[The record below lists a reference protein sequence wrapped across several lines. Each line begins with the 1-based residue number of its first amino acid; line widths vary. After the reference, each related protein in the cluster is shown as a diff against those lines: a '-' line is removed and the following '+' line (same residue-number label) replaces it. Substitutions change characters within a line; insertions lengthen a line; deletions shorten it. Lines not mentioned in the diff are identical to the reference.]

1 MKISFNTDVRR
12 EITEANIN
20 YYNKPFIH
28 PKRKMDQHDFIYL
41 LQGEWKIGQ
50 NLKSY
55 NLKKDTLLILS
66 ANQTHYGVSLSKPNT
81 KTMYFHVTSSVDD
94 EFNCSAQNTKDVV
107 LSSLNYVGDNKIIK
121 KIFYDIVSAKLSG
134 NEKKAAILFDLLL
147 IELDSLNQN
156 SNTSTAVE
164 KIRNLIQQN
173 PEKFFS
179 NSELAKVVNASVKTV
194 ETKFKTAYGTTIHQ
208 YMLNYKIEQ
217 AISYF
222 KIFPE
227 MSVKNI
233 AYNLGFYDEYH
244 FSKQFKKITGYS
256 PSSYKDN
263 LMQITEQV

>member
-1 MKISFNTDVRR
+1 MTISFNTDIRR

-28 PKRKMDQHDFIYL
+28 PKRKIQDHDFIYL
-41 LQGEWKIGQ
+41 LEGEWKIGQ
-50 NLKSY
+50 SSEIY
-55 NLKKDTLLILS
+55 TLKKDSVLILS
-66 ANQTHYGVSLSKPNT
+66 GGQTHYGVSPSNPNT
-81 KTMYFHVTSSVDD
+81 KTMYFHVTSAVDD
-94 EFNCSAQNTKDVV
+94 EINCSVLNSKNVV
-107 LSSLNYVGDNKIIK
+107 LDSLNYVGDNNIIK
-121 KIFYDIVSAKLSG
+121 KIFYDIVSTKLSG
-134 NEKKAAILFDLLL
+134 NEKKSAILFDLLL
-147 IELDSLNQN
+147 NELASMNQN
-156 SNTSTAVE
+156 SNTSTTVE

-179 NSELAKVVNASVKTV
+179 NAELAKMVNVSVKTA
-194 ETKFKTAYGTTIHQ
+194 ETKFKKAYNTTIHQ

-227 MSVKNI
+227 MSLKNI

-256 PSSYKDN
+256 PNSYKNN
-263 LMQITEQV
+263 LI